1 MLLRFLAG
9 YVRYAAHVASY
20 VLLAAN
26 SYPPFT
32 GRAGYAVDVEVDEPG
47 RQNRWVTGFR
57 LVLAIPAIL
66 LADALV
72 GFGSTAAGGW
82 TGSAGVAATAA
93 FLGWFYVIA
102 HGRMTEGLRDLVIYA
117 IGYSAQVYGY
127 LFLLTDRYPNSDPA
141 VYEAA
146 NVYRADPVRLTVV
159 DDLRRSRL
167 TVFFRFLL
175 AIPHFV
181 WLLLWGVAVVFAW
194 IANWFATL
202 FTGRSPAPLRRFL
215 TAFLRYQT
223 HLYAFL
229 QLAANPFPGFT
240 GRAGSY
246 PVDVEL
252 DPQERQNR
260 WVTAFRLLLAFPAF
274 AILSALLTAG
284 WLAAVYAWFSG
295 LFRARVP
302 RGLRNLIAFQL
313 RYQAQVYAYAY
324 LLTDRYPYS
333 GPSAG
338 WQMTLAPPAPEPS

>member
-1 MLLRFLAG
+1 M
-9 YVRYAAHVASY
+9 
-20 VLLAAN
+20 
-26 SYPPFT
+26 T
-32 GRAGYAVDVEVDEPG
+32 G
-47 RQNRWVTGFR
+47 
-57 LVLAIPAIL
+57 
-66 LADALV
+66 
-72 GFGSTAAGGW
+72 
-82 TGSAGVAATAA
+82 
-93 FLGWFYVIA
+93 
-102 HGRMTEGLRDLVIYA
+102 GLRDLVIYA

-146 NVYRADPVRLTVV
+146 NVYRSDPVRLTVA

-167 TVFFRFLL
+167 TVFFRVLL

-181 WLLLWGVAVVFAW
+181 WLFGWGVAVLFAW

-202 FTGRSPAPLRRFL
+202 FTGRSPDRLRRFL

-240 GRAGSY
+240 GRPGSY

-260 WVTAFRLLLAFPAF
+260 WATGFRLLLAVPAF

-284 WLAAVYAWFSG
+284 WLAAVYVWFHG
-295 LFRARVP
+295 LFRGQAP
-302 RGLRNLIAFQL
+302 RGVRNLIAFQL
-313 RYQAQVYAYAY
+313 RYQAQVYAYVY

-333 GPSAG
+333 GPAAG
-338 WQMTLAPPAPEPS
+338 WQMTLGPATAQP